1 MQWKGPHSRET
12 ITKAVVSLMI
22 VLPIVLGIGWSSLIA
37 AIWGLIFLPVGL
49 ILLVAAGFGLLFN
62 YALVV
67 SVWFNRRDELIVA
80 GLCPGIIFLGVL
92 AYMSLGHGFHQ
103 MRFAEVWTLG
113 DAFYYFGFGG
123 LSFLG
128 TLLSLYLL
136 FRKLPS
142 VSRRPANPRAP
153 ILLCHADLPS
163 GEEVTP
169 KRGPY
174 LPNRP

>member
-80 GLCPGIIFLGVL
+80 GATYDPAQRHRSL
-92 AYMSLGHGFHQ
+92 ALTMDAVRLEAS
-103 MRFAEVWTLG
+103 AE
-113 DAFYYFGFGG
+113 A
-123 LSFLG
+123 
-128 TLLSLYLL
+128 
-136 FRKLPS
+136 
-142 VSRRPANPRAP
+142 A
-153 ILLCHADLPS
+153 
-163 GEEVTP
+163 
-169 KRGPY
+169 
-174 LPNRP
+174 